1 MKQFLTK
8 CAITVTA
15 VAGLC
20 STNIVPVAQA
30 DGHVLKIGMPLAM
43 TGGLAD
49 EGKKQI
55 DVWKLWL
62 DKINAA
68 GGFKVGGKNM
78 SIEMIQYDYQTDG
91 KRAQQLAEKLITDD
105 KVDVLMAPFGS
116 GHTKII
122 AGVAERYQVPVLA
135 CVASSTSVYDQG
147 FKYLFGTL
155 APNTGATEGFVKF
168 LKKTMPNAKRAA
180 IYGRD
185 DVFPKAMAKG
195 QAAAAEKGGLEIVYN
210 QLYAVGTPVSYT
222 HLTLPTSP
230 KV

>member
-1 MKQFLTK
+1 MCGHSLGSGR
-8 CAITVTA
+8 AIIRKSCPR
-15 VAGLC
+15 GKSRRSC
-20 STNIVPVAQA
+20 SKNWHA
-30 DGHVLKIGMPLAM
+30 
-43 TGGLAD
+43 TGDDRGLAD

-62 DKINAA
+62 EKINAA

-135 CVASSTSVYDQG
+135 LC
-147 FKYLFGTL
+147 L
-155 APNTGATEGFVKF
+155 
-168 LKKTMPNAKRAA
+168 
-180 IYGRD
+180 
-185 DVFPKAMAKG
+185 
-195 QAAAAEKGGLEIVYN
+195 
-210 QLYAVGTPVSYT
+210 LYFR
-222 HLTLPTSP
+222 L
-230 KV
+230 

>member
-1 MKQFLTK
+1 MKQLLTK

-20 STNIVPVAQA
+20 STNIVSVAQA

-78 SIEMIQYDYQTDG
+78 SIEMLQYDYQTDG

-105 KVDVLMAPFGS
+105 KVDV
-116 GHTKII
+116 
-122 AGVAERYQVPVLA
+122 
-135 CVASSTSVYDQG
+135 
-147 FKYLFGTL
+147 
-155 APNTGATEGFVKF
+155 
-168 LKKTMPNAKRAA
+168 
-180 IYGRD
+180 
-185 DVFPKAMAKG
+185 
-195 QAAAAEKGGLEIVYN
+195 
-210 QLYAVGTPVSYT
+210 
-222 HLTLPTSP
+222 
-230 KV
+230 